1 MFVCNLINFIFMG
14 GLDFFVGDL
23 LLLELGYQSG
33 DNQEFDVLSDDDV
46 GIESF
51 DYDFIYSVVYEKFYM
66 W

>member
-1 MFVCNLINFIFMG
+1 MG